1 MSDRIVEII
10 DQKVKAET
18 AQNLINNAVGYNLQW
33 MDSILKYMEVSKDNK
48 LAVGEKVVS
57 YLHIIEAEM
66 RRYYDL

>member
-33 MDSILKYMEVSKDNK
+33 MDSILKYMEVSKDDKN
-48 LAVGEKVVS
+48 AVGEKVVS